1 MLNLPSRYHCGRWPN
16 GDGLTLVELLVVI
29 AIIGILVALL
39 LPAVQAAR
47 EAARRMDCANRMR
60 QIGIGAHNY
69 ARTHNQLPGHG
80 ELPKSLSSLAQMMP
94 YMENTALYDLI
105 DPDYHWSNN
114 RNALAYWT
122 EVPQF
127 RCPTAQQNE
136 WTDCFRSPTPP
147 GESQRDGF
155 LQTSLSPHYV
165 AIMGAKPGPR
175 KDGTVIAG
183 CAPTGGGRAG
193 GGKFNPPSDT
203 YYQDN
208 CSMGTANSGGVAI
221 NGPIYPIHRTNFAK
235 ITDGSSQ
242 TKMFGEMSWPV

>member
-1 MLNLPSRYHCGRWPN
+1 MLSIPCRYQRVYCLKRHGF
-16 GDGLTLVELLVVI
+16 TLVELLVVI

-39 LPAVQAAR
+39 LPEVRAAR
-47 EAARRMDCANRMR
+47 EAARRMDCANRLL
-60 QIGIGAHNY
+60 QVGIAAHNY
-69 ARTHNQLPGHG
+69 EGTHKKLPGHG
-80 ELPKSLSSLAQMMP
+80 ELPTSLSSLAQMMP

-122 EVPQF
+122 EVPEF
-127 RCPTAQQNE
+127 RCPTAQAME

-147 GESQRDGF
+147 GKAQQDGF

-165 AIMGAKPGPR
+165 AVMGAKPGPR
-175 KDGTVIAG
+175 KDESIIAG
-183 CAPTGGGRAG
+183 CAPVGGGRAG

-208 CSMGTANSGGVAI
+208 CSTGTANSGGVAI
-221 NGPIYPIHRTNFAK
+221 NGAI
-235 ITDGSSQ
+235 
-242 TKMFGEMSWPV
+242 